1 MPKLLTD
8 EQVEKVKSAMD
19 LMEKLDKE
27 NAKLKDEILELKKEI
42 YKLENYEMVELST
55 WSDFFKPS
63 K

>member
-42 YKLENYEMVELST
+42 YK
-55 WSDFFKPS
+55 
-63 K
+63 